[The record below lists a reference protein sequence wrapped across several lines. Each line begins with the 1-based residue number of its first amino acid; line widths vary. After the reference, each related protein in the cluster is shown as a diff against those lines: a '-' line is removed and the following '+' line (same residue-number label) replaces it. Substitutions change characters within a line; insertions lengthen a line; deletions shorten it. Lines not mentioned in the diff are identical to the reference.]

1 MNWFGLR
8 SSRGEDK
15 LEAWIRRLHE
25 QRVASGQTEPV
36 GPCPNEEFLRGLAK
50 RSRAISLSDA
60 RIDHA
65 ATCPTCMSRITALR
79 SESREQKRKLAYAF
93 VALTCVVLVATLFGW
108 FHLKQNRQ
116 QTLALSQPVS
126 ETVDLWNAGTDR
138 GEQPRQLQSVEL
150 PAAVVRLT
158 VILPRFSPSGQY
170 LIAVTRK
177 EDGTGVVAEGLA
189 ATVTAAQQKKISVA
203 LDLRKVAAG
212 AYFLSTTHEQDQAAY
227 YYPLQIR

>member
-1 MNWFGLR
+1 MNWFGLM

-15 LEAWIRRLHE
+15 FEAWIKRLHE
-25 QRVASGQTEPV
+25 QRVASGQTQPV
-36 GPCPNEEFLRGLAK
+36 GPCPDEEFLRGLAK

-65 ATCPTCMSRITALR
+65 ATCSTCMSRIVALR
-79 SESREQKRKLAYAF
+79 DENRAGNRRLIYALTAATCLILVAATLGWFYLRQNREQT
-93 VALTCVVLVATLFGW
+93 VAVA
-108 FHLKQNRQ
+108 
-116 QTLALSQPVS
+116 QPVS
-126 ETVDLWNAGTDR
+126 KTVDLWNAGTDR
-138 GEQPRQLQSVEL
+138 GEQPGQLQSVEL

-177 EDGTGVVAEGLA
+177 EDGTGLVAEGLA
-189 ATVTAAQQKKISVA
+189 PTVGAGQQEKVSVV
-203 LDLRKVAAG
+203 LDLRRVTAG

-227 YYPLQIR
+227 YYPLQIK

>member
-1 MNWFGLR
+1 MNVFGLR

-15 LEAWIRRLHE
+15 LEAWIKRLHK
-25 QRVASGQTEPV
+25 QRVASGRTEPV
-36 GPCPNEEFLRGLAK
+36 GPCPDEQFLRGLAK

-65 ATCPTCMSRITALR
+65 ANCPTCMSRIVALR
-79 SESREQKRKLAYAF
+79 NESRERRRKLAYAF
-93 VALTCVVLVATLFGW
+93 VALACVVLVAGLFGW

-116 QTLALSQPVS
+116 QTLALAQPVS
-126 ETVDLWNAGTDR
+126 ETLDLWNAGTYR

-150 PAAVVRLT
+150 PAAVVQLT

-189 ATVTAAQQKKISVA
+189 PTVAAGQQEKVSVA
-203 LDLRKVAAG
+203 LDLRQATAG

-227 YYPLQIR
+227 YYPLQIK

>member
-1 MNWFGLR
+1 
-8 SSRGEDK
+8 
-15 LEAWIRRLHE
+15 
-25 QRVASGQTEPV
+25 
-36 GPCPNEEFLRGLAK
+36 
-50 RSRAISLSDA
+50 
-60 RIDHA
+60 
-65 ATCPTCMSRITALR
+65 MSRITALR

>member
-1 MNWFGLR
+1 MNWFGRR

-15 LEAWIRRLHE
+15 FEAWIKRLHE
-25 QRVASGQTEPV
+25 ERVASGQTQPV
-36 GPCPNEEFLRGLAK
+36 GPCPDEEFLRGLAK
-50 RSRAISLSDA
+50 RSQAISLSDA

-65 ATCPTCMSRITALR
+65 ANCPTCMSRIVALR
-79 SESREQKRKLAYAF
+79 NENRERNRKLAYVLA
-93 VALTCVVLVATLFGW
+93 AATCLILVAATFGW
-108 FHLKQNRQ
+108 FHLRHNHEK
-116 QTLALSQPVS
+116 TVALAQSVS
-126 ETVDLWNAGTDR
+126 KTVDLWNAGTDR
-138 GEQPRQLQSVEL
+138 GEEPRQLQSVEL

-189 ATVTAAQQKKISVA
+189 STVADGQQEKVSVA
-203 LDLRKVAAG
+203 LNLRKVTAG

-227 YYPLQIR
+227 YYPLQIK

>member
-15 LEAWIRRLHE
+15 LEAWIKRLHE
-25 QRVASGQTEPV
+25 QQVASGQTKPV
-36 GPCPNEEFLRGLAK
+36 GPCPDEEFLRGLAK

-65 ATCPTCMSRITALR
+65 ANCPTCMSRVVALR
-79 SESREQKRKLAYAF
+79 DENRARNRRLAYALAAATCLILV
-93 VALTCVVLVATLFGW
+93 VAILGW
-108 FHLKQNRQ
+108 FHLRQNRQ
-116 QTLALSQPVS
+116 QNMALAQPVS
-126 ETVDLWNAGTDR
+126 KTIDLWNADTDR
-138 GEQPRQLQSVEL
+138 GQQPRQLQSVEL

-158 VILPRFSPSGQY
+158 VVLPRFSPSGQY

-189 ATVTAAQQKKISVA
+189 PTVADGQQEKVSVA

-212 AYFLSTTHEQDQAAY
+212 AYLLSTTHEQDQGAY
-227 YYPLQIR
+227 YYPLQIK

>member
-8 SSRGEDK
+8 SSRNEDK
-15 LEAWIRRLHE
+15 LEAWIKRLHA

-36 GPCPNEEFLRGLAK
+36 GPCPNEKFLRSLAK

-65 ATCPTCMSRITALR
+65 ATCPNCMSRLVALR
-79 SESREQKRKLAYAF
+79 NENRERNKKLAYAF
-93 VALTCVVLVATLFGW
+93 AAATCLILVVAIFGLFHLRQNNQQTVALA
-108 FHLKQNRQ
+108 
-116 QTLALSQPVS
+116 QPVS
-126 ETVDLWNAGTDR
+126 KTVDLWNADTDR
-138 GEQPRQLQSVEL
+138 GQQPRQLQSVEL
-150 PAAVVRLT
+150 PPTVVRLT

-177 EDGTGVVAEGLA
+177 EDGTGVIAEGLA
-189 ATVTAAQQKKISVA
+189 STFIAGHHEKVSVA
-203 LDLRKVAAG
+203 LDLRKVTAG

-227 YYPLQIR
+227 YYPLRIK

>member
-1 MNWFGLR
+1 MNWFGRR

-15 LEAWIRRLHE
+15 FEAWIKRLHE
-25 QRVASGQTEPV
+25 QRVASGQTQPV
-36 GPCPNEEFLRGLAK
+36 GPCPDEEFLSGLAK

-65 ATCPTCMSRITALR
+65 ANCPTCMRRVVALR
-79 SESREQKRKLAYAF
+79 NENRERNRKFAYAL
-93 VALTCVVLVATLFGW
+93 AAAMCLILATATFGW
-108 FHLKQNRQ
+108 FHFRHSHE
-116 QTLALSQPVS
+116 QTVAVAQPVS
-126 ETVDLWNAGTDR
+126 KTVDLWNAGTFR
-138 GEQPRQLQSVEL
+138 GEQPGQLQSVEL

-177 EDGTGVVAEGLA
+177 EDGTVVVAEGLA
-189 ATVTAAQQKKISVA
+189 PTEAAGQQERVSVA
-203 LDLRKVAAG
+203 LDLRKVSAG

-227 YYPLQIR
+227 YYPLRIK

>member
-8 SSRGEDK
+8 SSRDEDK
-15 LEAWIRRLHE
+15 LEAWIKRLHA
-25 QRVASGQTEPV
+25 QRVASGQTQPV
-36 GPCPNEEFLRGLAK
+36 GPCPDEEFLRGLAK

-65 ATCPTCMSRITALR
+65 ATCPTCMRRVVALR
-79 SESREQKRKLAYAF
+79 NESRERNRKLAYALAAATCLILV
-93 VALTCVVLVATLFGW
+93 VAISGW
-108 FHLKQNRQ
+108 FHLRQNHQ
-116 QTLALSQPVS
+116 QTMALVQPVS
-126 ETVDLWNAGTDR
+126 KTVDLWNTRTDR
-138 GEQPRQLQSVEL
+138 GQQPRQLQSVEL

-177 EDGTGVVAEGLA
+177 EDGTGVVAEALA
-189 ATVTAAQQKKISVA
+189 PTVAAGQQEKVSVA
-203 LDLRKVAAG
+203 LDLRKVKAG

-227 YYPLQIR
+227 YYPLRIE